1 MPDTKVTF
9 TLNRLVGA
17 LNKAADGLLREHY
30 GLTYSQFLFLVTLNN
45 AGSISSGAL
54 AHTLGVSAAAVSKR
68 THWFVQ
74 RGLVQAT
81 PSPTD
86 GRALTLS
93 LTDKGSKFA
102 LDTAVFLE
110 EQFRGLFNGI
120 ASVNLDQLNTTLL
133 EIEAHLR
140 HADAAKKVA
149 A

>member
-1 MPDTKVTF
+1 MPDTKITF

-30 GLTYSQFLFLVTLNN
+30 GLTYSQFLFLVTLKS
-45 AGSISSGAL
+45 AGSISSGVL

-74 RGLVQAT
+74 RGLVQAK

-86 GRALTLS
+86 GRGVTVS
-93 LTDKGSKFA
+93 LTDKGSRLA
-102 LDTAVFLE
+102 SDTVVFLE
-110 EQFRGLFNGI
+110 EQFRGLFDGI
-120 ASVNLDQLNTTLL
+120 TSVNLDQLNITLL
-133 EIEAHLR
+133 EVEAHLR
-140 HADAAKKVA
+140 QADSAKKVA